1 MIHCRL
7 MCLKRIRLRRRH
19 ASLQES
25 MLIEIRIIQNV
36 KFSIAN
42 FSNVF
47 IFGNNFYIS
56 ELISELI
63 SGTACALA
71 PSDGIT

>member
-1 MIHCRL
+1 
-7 MCLKRIRLRRRH
+7 
-19 ASLQES
+19 
-25 MLIEIRIIQNV
+25 MLLEIRIIQNE

-47 IFGNNFYIS
+47 IFGNNLYIS
-56 ELISELI
+56 DLISELI